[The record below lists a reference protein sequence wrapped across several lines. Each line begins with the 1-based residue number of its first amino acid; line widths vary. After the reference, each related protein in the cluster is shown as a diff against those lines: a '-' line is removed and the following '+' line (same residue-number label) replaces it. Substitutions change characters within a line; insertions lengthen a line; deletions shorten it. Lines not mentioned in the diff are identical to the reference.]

1 MNWLCASRGHIRGE
15 KTLSCWNTPTTATPT
30 HSSISAHT
38 NSTAPEAAARSLG
51 CTLLR
56 LQMITAERI
65 GVVTG
70 KLAQN
75 MLVMLPKSS
84 SVHGRRAV
92 ASPRTLRKHCPASA
106 ARSFFRRIIWR
117 RFMVTCAGQARCA
130 SRTKCR
136 WDSGAWENIFGDSNR
151 RESFRTSWFWASR
164 SAMGFR
170 SRRWSPRRR
179 SPIRLTMGW
188 SFSARLAAIQSLALR
203 VGAHLIEGLKSLQT
217 RHALIGDVRGS
228 GLFLGID
235 LVLDR
240 ETREAAPLQASY
252 VVNRLRDCGILAG
265 TDGPRHN
272 VIKLRPPLVF
282 SVADAELFVNTLDA
296 ILQEDAAQPSR

>member
-1 MNWLCASRGHIRGE
+1 MSWRCVSLAHIRGE

-84 SVHGRRAV
+84 SGHGRRAV

-117 RFMVTCAGQARCA
+117 RFTVTCAGQARCA

-164 SAMGFR
+164 AETHCRSACPEPRCPERLPAIRIPKNVFPGARIPPALRPRCTPRLPRARDRKPPPDNPAEKRSGRRRWAMFPQCTRRRYGPPPVSARGFR
-170 SRRWSPRRR
+170 QHDEHILRQ
-179 SPIRLTMGW
+179 
-188 SFSARLAAIQSLALR
+188 LAGHHADTLR
-203 VGAHLIEGLKSLQT
+203 GNH
-217 RHALIGDVRGS
+217 
-228 GLFLGID
+228 
-235 LVLDR
+235 
-240 ETREAAPLQASY
+240 LQAEQRAPKASC
-252 VVNRLRDCGILAG
+252 RGLRGRRICMG
-265 TDGPRHN
+265 
-272 VIKLRPPLVF
+272 
-282 SVADAELFVNTLDA
+282 
-296 ILQEDAAQPSR
+296 